1 MAGRPRR
8 KPISDAEID
17 KIDGFSQYALLPWVL
32 VVLSPVS
39 GVLRG
44 EYPRPSYALAG
55 LGLFA
60 LLYCGTIVVSF
71 MPRLQD
77 GRLPFALALL
87 MVPVTGA
94 LAGSLPHALV
104 LYALL
109 AVVCAVVVPNRG
121 GPVVILGVTA
131 LGAFTAYM
139 RSEDS
144 DIVSTCT
151 SCLLAGGI
159 VFVMLKL
166 FNVVI
171 QLKET
176 RRELARAAVAEERLR
191 FSRDLHDLLGQTMS
205 VVAIKAEAVRRL
217 APRDPRAAAAQAES
231 IEQISRKALAEIRE
245 AVTGYRETSLAEEL
259 DRARSL
265 LGAARIE
272 PVVRESGPQL
282 TAQAEKLLAWI
293 VREGVTNV
301 VRHSGAKR
309 CEISLERDADPVR
322 LSISDDG
329 AGPGDCPQ
337 PDATP
342 AVLPAAVPGQG
353 LFGAQDSGSDGS
365 GSDGNG
371 LRGLT
376 ERLAAV
382 GGTLEAGPWQ
392 KGFRL
397 LATLPAKLPAAPAEA
412 QGRGGN
418 GSGAPITA

>member
-17 KIDGFSQYALLPWVL
+17 KINGFNQYALLPWVL
-32 VVLSPVS
+32 MTLAPAS

-60 LLYCGTIVVSF
+60 LLYCVTIVISF

-77 GRLPFALALL
+77 GRLPLALALL

-94 LAGSLPHALV
+94 VAGSLPHALV

-109 AVVCAVVVPNRG
+109 AVVCSVVVPNRG
-121 GPVVILGVTA
+121 GPVVVLGVAA

-139 RSEDS
+139 RGDDS

-159 VFVMLKL
+159 VYVMLKL
-166 FNVVI
+166 FSVVT

-176 RRELARAAVAEERLR
+176 RRELARVAVADERLR

-217 APRDPRAAAAQAES
+217 APRDPERAAAEAES
-231 IEQISRKALAEIRE
+231 IEQISRQALAEIRE
-245 AVTGYRETSLAEEL
+245 AVSGYRETSLAEEL
-259 DRARSL
+259 DRARLL

-309 CEISLERDADPVR
+309 CEISLERDTDPVR

-329 AGPGDCPQ
+329 TGTGVAAPVAG
-337 PDATP
+337 
-342 AVLPAAVPGQG
+342 
-353 LFGAQDSGSDGS
+353 
-365 GSDGNG
+365 GNG

-376 ERLAAV
+376 ERLTAV

-397 LATLPAKLPAAPAEA
+397 LATLPTGPSADA

>member
-8 KPISDAEID
+8 KPISDAEIE
-17 KIDGFSQYALLPWVL
+17 KINGFNQYALLPWVL
-32 VVLSPVS
+32 MTFAPAS

-60 LLYCGTIVVSF
+60 LLYCVTIVVSF

-77 GRLPFALALL
+77 GRLPLALALL

-94 LAGSLPHALV
+94 VAGSLPHALV

-109 AVVCAVVVPNRG
+109 AGVCAVVVPNRG
-121 GPVVILGVTA
+121 GPVVVLGVAA

-139 RSEDS
+139 RGDDSE
-144 DIVSTCT
+144 IISTCT

-159 VFVMLKL
+159 VFVMMKL
-166 FNVVI
+166 FSVVA

-176 RRELARAAVAEERLR
+176 RQELARVAVADERLR

-217 APRDPRAAAAQAES
+217 APRDPDAAAAEAAS
-231 IEQISRKALAEIRE
+231 IEQISRQALAEIRE
-245 AVTGYRETSLAEEL
+245 AVSGYRETSLAEEL
-259 DRARSL
+259 DRARTL

-301 VRHSGAKR
+301 VRHSGARR
-309 CEISLERDADPVR
+309 CEISVERGADPVR

-329 AGPGDCPQ
+329 TGGGAD
-337 PDATP
+337 
-342 AVLPAAVPGQG
+342 VPG
-353 LFGAQDSGSDGS
+353 S
-365 GSDGNG
+365 GNG

-397 LATLPAKLPAAPAEA
+397 LATLPAKLPAGSPADA

>member
-8 KPISDAEID
+8 KPVSDAEID
-17 KIDGFSQYALLPWVL
+17 KINGFNQYALLPWVL

-39 GVLRG
+39 GVLHG
-44 EYPRPSYALAG
+44 GYPRPSYALGG

-60 LLYCGTIVVSF
+60 LLYCVTIVVASL
-71 MPRLQD
+71 PRLQD

-87 MVPVTGA
+87 MVPITGA
-94 LAGSLPHALV
+94 LAGSLPHALS

-109 AVVCAVVVPNRG
+109 AVVCVVVVPNRG
-121 GPVVILGVTA
+121 GPLVVLGVAA

-139 RSEDS
+139 RGEDS
-144 DIVSTCT
+144 EILSICA

-166 FNVVI
+166 FNVVS

-217 APRDPRAAAAQAES
+217 APRDPGAAAAQAES

-245 AVTGYRETSLAEEL
+245 AVSGYRETSLADEL

-301 VRHSGAKR
+301 VRHSGARR
-309 CEISLERDADPVR
+309 CEIRLERDADPVR

-329 AGPGDCPQ
+329 TGPADCPAE
-337 PDATP
+337 D
-342 AVLPAAVPGQG
+342 PGA
-353 LFGAQDSGSDGS
+353 GA
-365 GSDGNG
+365 DGNG

-397 LATLPAKLPAAPAEA
+397 LATLPAILPTGSVADA

>member
-8 KPISDAEID
+8 KPISDAEIGRI
-17 KIDGFSQYALLPWVL
+17 KCFNQYALLPWVL
-32 VVLSPVS
+32 MTLAPVS

-60 LLYCGTIVVSF
+60 LLYCATIVVSF

-77 GRLPFALALL
+77 GRLPFGLALL

-139 RSEDS
+139 RGDNS
-144 DIVSTCT
+144 DIVGTCT

-166 FNVVI
+166 FNVVT

-176 RRELARAAVAEERLR
+176 RQELARVAVADERLR

-205 VVAIKAEAVRRL
+205 VVALKAEAVRRL
-217 APRDPRAAAAQAES
+217 APLDPEAAAAQAES
-231 IEQISRKALAEIRE
+231 IEQISRQALAEIRE
-245 AVTGYRETSLAEEL
+245 AVSGYRETSLAEEL

-265 LGAARIE
+265 LGAAGIE
-272 PVVRESGPQL
+272 PLVRESGPQL

-301 VRHSGAKR
+301 LRHSGARR
-309 CEISLERDADPVR
+309 CEISVERGADPVR

-329 AGPGDCPQ
+329 GG
-337 PDATP
+337 T
-342 AVLPAAVPGQG
+342 
-353 LFGAQDSGSDGS
+353 GSRALGS
-365 GSDGNG
+365 GNGNG

-376 ERLAAV
+376 ERLTTV
-382 GGTLEAGPWQ
+382 GGTLEAGPW
-392 KGFRL
+392 KTGFRL
-397 LATLPAKLPAAPAEA
+397 LATLPAKLPAGLQADA

>member
-8 KPISDAEID
+8 KPVSDAEIE
-17 KIDGFSQYALLPWVL
+17 KLNGFNQYALLPWVL
-32 VVLSPVS
+32 MVLGPASAVTH
-39 GVLRG
+39 GA
-44 EYPRPSYALAG
+44 YPRPDAALAG

-77 GRLPFALALL
+77 GRLPLGLALL

-109 AVVCAVVVPNRG
+109 SVVCAVVVPYRG

-131 LGAFTAYM
+131 LGMFTAYM
-139 RSEDS
+139 RGDSSS
-144 DIVSTCT
+144 DILSTAY
-151 SCLLAGGI
+151 SSLLAGAI

-166 FNVVI
+166 FNVVV

-176 RRELARAAVAEERLR
+176 RRELARVAVAEERLR
-191 FSRDLHDLLGQTMS
+191 FSRDLHDLLGHTMS

-217 APRDPRAAAAQAES
+217 APRDLDAAVAQAES
-231 IEQISRKALAEIRE
+231 IEEISRKALAEIRE
-245 AVTGYRETSLAEEL
+245 AVSGYRETSLAEEL

-265 LGAARIE
+265 LGAAQIV
-272 PVVRESGPQL
+272 PVVQESGPEL
-282 TAQAEKLLAWI
+282 PSQAEGLLAWI

-309 CEISLERDADPVR
+309 CEITLDRGADPVR

-329 AGPGDCPQ
+329 PQSAGIPQ
-337 PDATP
+337 PA
-342 AVLPAAVPGQG
+342 
-353 LFGAQDSGSDGS
+353 GS
-365 GSDGNG
+365 GNG

-376 ERLAAV
+376 ERLTAV
-382 GGTLEAGPWQ
+382 GGTLQAGPSG

-397 LATLPAKLPAAPAEA
+397 LATLPARMPSEA
-412 QGRGGN
+412 QARGGN

>member
-8 KPISDAEID
+8 KPISDAEIGRI
-17 KIDGFSQYALLPWVL
+17 KCFNQYALLPWVL
-32 VVLSPVS
+32 MTFAPAS

-60 LLYCGTIVVSF
+60 LLYCVTIVVSF

-77 GRLPFALALL
+77 GRLPLALALL

-94 LAGSLPHALV
+94 VAGSLPHALV

-109 AVVCAVVVPNRG
+109 SVVCAVVVPNRG
-121 GPVVILGVTA
+121 GPVVVLGVAA

-139 RSEDS
+139 RGDDSE
-144 DIVSTCT
+144 IISTCT

-159 VFVMLKL
+159 VFVMMKL
-166 FNVVI
+166 FSVVA

-176 RRELARAAVAEERLR
+176 RQELARVAVADERLR

-217 APRDPRAAAAQAES
+217 APRDPDAAAAEAAS
-231 IEQISRKALAEIRE
+231 IEQISRQALAEIRE
-245 AVTGYRETSLAEEL
+245 AVRGYRETSLAEEL
-259 DRARSL
+259 DRARTL

-301 VRHSGAKR
+301 VRHSGARR
-309 CEISLERDADPVR
+309 CEISVERGADPVR

-329 AGPGDCPQ
+329 TGGGAD
-337 PDATP
+337 
-342 AVLPAAVPGQG
+342 VPG
-353 LFGAQDSGSDGS
+353 S
-365 GSDGNG
+365 GNG

-397 LATLPAKLPAAPAEA
+397 LATLPAKLPAGSPADA

>member
-1 MAGRPRR
+1 VAGRPRR
-8 KPISDAEID
+8 KPVSDAEID
-17 KIDGFSQYALLPWVL
+17 KINGFNQYALLPWVL

-39 GVLRG
+39 GVLHG
-44 EYPRPSYALAG
+44 GYPRPSYALGG

-60 LLYCGTIVVSF
+60 LLYCVTIVVASL
-71 MPRLQD
+71 PRLQD

-87 MVPVTGA
+87 MVPITGA
-94 LAGSLPHALV
+94 LAGSLPHALS

-109 AVVCAVVVPNRG
+109 AVVCVVVVPNRG
-121 GPVVILGVTA
+121 GPLVVLGVAA

-139 RSEDS
+139 RGEDS
-144 DIVSTCT
+144 EILSICA

-166 FNVVI
+166 FNVVS

-217 APRDPRAAAAQAES
+217 APRDPGAAA
-231 IEQISRKALAEIRE
+231 
-245 AVTGYRETSLAEEL
+245 
-259 DRARSL
+259 
-265 LGAARIE
+265 
-272 PVVRESGPQL
+272 
-282 TAQAEKLLAWI
+282 AQAEKLLAWI

-301 VRHSGAKR
+301 VRHSGARR
-309 CEISLERDADPVR
+309 CEIRLERDADPVR

-329 AGPGDCPQ
+329 TGPADCPAE
-337 PDATP
+337 D
-342 AVLPAAVPGQG
+342 PGA
-353 LFGAQDSGSDGS
+353 GA
-365 GSDGNG
+365 DGNG

-397 LATLPAKLPAAPAEA
+397 LATLPAILPTGSVADA

>member
-1 MAGRPRR
+1 VAGRPRR
-8 KPISDAEID
+8 KPVSDAEID

-32 VVLSPVS
+32 LVLSPVS
-39 GVLRG
+39 GVLHG
-44 EYPRPSYALAG
+44 GYPRPSYALAG
-55 LGLFA
+55 LGLFV
-60 LLYCGTIVVSF
+60 LLYCAAIVVSF
-71 MPRLQD
+71 RPRVQD
-77 GRLPFALALL
+77 GRLPFTLALL

-94 LAGSLPHALV
+94 LAGSLSHALV
-104 LYALL
+104 LYPLL

-121 GPVVILGVTA
+121 GPLVILGTA
-131 LGAFTAYM
+131 GLGAFTAYM
-139 RSEDS
+139 RGQDS
-144 DIVSTCT
+144 DILSTCT

-159 VFVMLKL
+159 VFVLLKL
-166 FNVVI
+166 FNVVV

-217 APRDPRAAAAQAES
+217 APRDPQAAADQAES
-231 IEQISRKALAEIRE
+231 IEQISRRALAEIRE

-301 VRHSGAKR
+301 VRHSGAKH

-329 AGPGDCPQ
+329 VR
-337 PDATP
+337 P
-342 AVLPAAVPGQG
+342 AVCAPSEADPGTG
-353 LFGAQDSGSDGS
+353 SGSATASGS
-365 GSDGNG
+365 GGSDGNG

-397 LATLPAKLPAAPAEA
+397 LATLPAKLPAAPSAEA

-418 GSGAPITA
+418 GSGAPMTA